1 MAHADTTYTLIRC
14 TEKDIL
20 GKNGKPEHKLEE
32 MLHEPNL
39 ENILQ
44 NNWPEPFKN
53 VKIKEKLKGLRS
65 YPRVQFTKEIRQ
77 PNIMC
82 NPGFEF

>member
-1 MAHADTTYTLIRC
+1 
-14 TEKDIL
+14 
-20 GKNGKPEHKLEE
+20 
-32 MLHEPNL
+32 MLHKPNL

-53 VKIKEKLKGLRS
+53 VKVKEKLKGLRS
-65 YPRVQFTKEIRQ
+65 YPRVQFTKEVWQ

-82 NPGFEF
+82 NPGFEFWFQNGTLMEQLTKFE